1 LLAASEQDVGAG
13 KKNLRGFVQFGP
25 NCFTVNYPRDYPKGG
40 LGCLFAECR
49 GQAQSLKS
57 RRILFVSRDEF
68 LGEIMQRRRIGNS
81 ELQVAPLMFGGN
93 VFGWTADEAT
103 SFSILDAFVDAGL
116 NFIDTADVYSV
127 WVPGN
132 HGGESETILGK
143 WFRASGKREQ
153 IVLATK
159 VAKHPQRKGLSAGN
173 IQAAVEDSL
182 RRLQTDYIDVYFSH
196 EDALDTPLAET
207 LGAYQRLIETGKV
220 RVIGASNY
228 SGARI
233 GEALA
238 VSRQHG
244 LPEYQIVQ
252 PEYNLYDRKDYET
265 DLEPVLQ
272 AEHLSAVVYYSL
284 ASGFL
289 SGKYRSASDL
299 AKSARGSRVEKYL
312 NERGTRILTA
322 LDTVADQHGS
332 TPAAVA
338 LAWLI
343 ARPSV
348 TAPIASA
355 TSVAQLESLAASV
368 HLMLTGADMR
378 LLGDASAW
386 RNG

>member
-1 LLAASEQDVGAG
+1 
-13 KKNLRGFVQFGP
+13 
-25 NCFTVNYPRDYPKGG
+25 
-40 LGCLFAECR
+40 
-49 GQAQSLKS
+49 
-57 RRILFVSRDEF
+57 
-68 LGEIMQRRRIGNS
+68 MQKRRIGRS

-116 NFIDTADVYSV
+116 DFIDTADVYSA

-132 HGGESETILGK
+132 QGGESETIIGK
-143 WFRASGKREQ
+143 WFRQSGKRDR

-159 VAKHPQRKGLSAGN
+159 VSKHPQRKGLSAAN

-196 EDALDTPLAET
+196 DDDTETPLAET
-207 LGAYQRLIETGKV
+207 LGAYQKLIEAGKV

-228 SGARI
+228 SGARVE
-233 GEALA
+233 EALA

-244 LPEYQIVQ
+244 LPEYQLLQ
-252 PEYNLYDRKDYET
+252 PEYNLYDRAEYER
-265 DLEPVLQ
+265 DIEPVALANQ
-272 AEHLSAVVYYSL
+272 LGVVVYYSL

-289 SGKYRSASDL
+289 SGKYRSQADL
-299 AKSARGSRVEKYL
+299 ANKVRGSRVEKYL
-312 NERGTRILTA
+312 NDRGLRILAA
-322 LDTVADQHGS
+322 LDRVAEAHGS
-332 TPAAVA
+332 TPATVA

-355 TSVAQLESLAASV
+355 TSVEQLKSLAAAV
-368 HLMLTGADMR
+368 HLMLTGADLR
-378 LLGDASAW
+378 ELDEASA
-386 RNG
+386 